1 MRLTI
6 VKDDNFVSID
16 GVGIFGVDLSQLN
29 QEINAVQWYD
39 SIGNVEIRDINTN
52 NIISN
57 VTISNID
64 DFQFCITNYYTQLE
78 NLSNNIIHLPENDN
92 NIITRTLIGDPLSN
106 EIINSPEND
115 NNVITTT
122 IEE

>member
-6 VKDDNFVSID
+6 IKDDNFVSID

-64 DFQFCITNYYTQLE
+64 DFQFAIDNYYIRLE
-78 NLSNNIIHLPENDN
+78 ELSNQVQE
-92 NIITRTLIGDPLSN
+92 
-106 EIINSPEND
+106 EIIDSSPKQN

-122 IEE
+122 FEEPIAN